1 MEFQWFWTHCYSWA
15 VPCPLCYF
23 TCLPSQKFARKRPDI
38 DQWDCTIY
46 SSYIWSI
53 EQTLPELC
61 SVMIWVHFSFPSQNC
76 AGHFLE
82 ATGERTHYQGQCGA
96 AAVPG
101 LWEVGVSVCECV
113 HVCLSVCL
121 SVSVCTCVFVCLS
134 VFDNVEQLQCQEWER
149 CVCLSVCECVH
160 VGLSVCLSVTMW
172 SSYSAR
178 IVRGV
183 CVYLSLCE
191 CVHVCLSVCLSV
203 GLWQCGAAAVPGLW
217 EVCVC
222 LSVCECVHMCVCLYV
237 CNEFHTPRVCVV
249 HPAGPHL
256 LQCRK
261 LGEEHS
267 TPTSCTARE
276 GSSCSS
282 MVCVHSCCEM
292 TKQLG

>member
-1 MEFQWFWTHCYSWA
+1 MVQHRIWLLWKNQYSAADWVSSLWT
-15 VPCPLCYF
+15 
-23 TCLPSQKFARKRPDI
+23 
-38 DQWDCTIY
+38 
-46 SSYIWSI
+46 SYILSI

-61 SVMIWVHFSFPSQNC
+61 SVMVWVHFSFPSQNC

-134 VFDNVEQLQCQEWER
+134 VCECVHVCVCLSVCLWQCGAATVPGMREVCVSVCLWVCARGFVCLSVCDNVEQLQCQDCER
-149 CVCLSVCECVH
+149 CVCLSVSLWVCARVFVC
-160 VGLSVCLSVTMW
+160 LSVCESVTMW
-172 SSYSAR
+172 SSCSAR

-183 CVYLSLCE
+183 CVSVCLRVCA
-191 CVHVCLSVCLSV
+191 HVCLF
-203 GLWQCGAAAVPGLW
+203 
-217 EVCVC
+217 VCVYWVPY
-222 LSVCECVHMCVCLYV
+222 SSCVCI
-237 CNEFHTPRVCVV
+237 V

-261 LGEEHS
+261 FGEEHS